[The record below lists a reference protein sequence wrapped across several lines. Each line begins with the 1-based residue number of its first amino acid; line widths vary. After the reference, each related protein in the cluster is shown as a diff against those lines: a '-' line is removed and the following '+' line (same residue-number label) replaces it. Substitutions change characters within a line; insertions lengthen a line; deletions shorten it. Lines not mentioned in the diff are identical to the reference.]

1 MTAVA
6 PQNRG
11 DIRFFKDA
19 EAKQRNKRQTKR
31 SLRLLPPNRLY
42 LGQSPSGNGIAL

>member
-1 MTAVA
+1 MTTVA

-31 SLRLLPPNRLY
+31 SLRLLPPNRMN
-42 LGQSPSGNGIAL
+42 LGR

>member
-1 MTAVA
+1 MMAVA

-19 EAKQRNKRQTKR
+19 EAKQRIQRQTKR
-31 SLRLLPPNRLY
+31 SLRLLPPNRIK
-42 LGQSPSGNGIAL
+42 SGSVCLDGDDT